1 MLKEKA
7 KLEELMKRIDFAIKQ
22 RDVKDKITPRGSSVF
37 SFS

>member
-1 MLKEKA
+1 MMKDKT

-22 RDVKDKITPRGSSVF
+22 REVKDKITPRGSSVF